1 MKPGRKG
8 IYVLQSLIISYIM
21 TGIILCLLA
30 FVMYQLKSGTK
41 IADGGVTV
49 TYILASMA
57 AGWIA
62 GRRIGRR
69 KFLWGM
75 AAGLLYFAILIC
87 VSAVLHP
94 GEALITGERITV
106 LLLCAAGGMLG
117 GMLG

>member
-41 IADGGVTV
+41 IADVGVTV

-57 AGWIA
+57 AGWNLRVHGA
-62 GRRIGRR
+62 GAPG
-69 KFLWGM
+69 
-75 AAGLLYFAILIC
+75 
-87 VSAVLHP
+87 SAF
-94 GEALITGERITV
+94 G
-106 LLLCAAGGMLG
+106 
-117 GMLG
+117 